1 MSLYHLSH
9 YEIKRGNKKVIIPV
23 GSIEQHGPHLPVST
37 DTIIAEFFANQLT
50 KKIPSY
56 SLSGIPSGVS
66 FEHRPFFNI
75 SISNDLLSELLTQIC
90 VSLGENG
97 FNQIVILNGHRG
109 NMGVVQYVPQ
119 KVEKINPKVKVFGIN
134 YWQLIE
140 RDFDHGGIVE
150 TSLMLAISPKLVQM
164 HKAKSGYLN
173 KKLLHSTYSSFLS
186 NSSSF
191 KITKNGVLG
200 DPRNATK
207 QEGKEIISTTL
218 RNLIRTINELD
229 KLSIST

>member
-1 MSLYHLSH
+1 MSIYNLSNH
-9 YEIKRGNKKVIIPV
+9 EIRHGNKKIIIPV

-37 DTIIAEFFANQLT
+37 DTIIAEYFANQLT

-75 SISNDLLSELLTQIC
+75 SISNDLLSELLSQIC

-97 FNQIVILNGHRG
+97 FNQIIILNGHRG

-119 KVEKINPKVKVFGIN
+119 KVDRINPKIKVFGIN

-140 RDFDHGGIVE
+140 RDFDHGGVVE
-150 TSLMLAISPKLVQM
+150 TSLMLAIAPRLVKM
-164 HKAKSGYLN
+164 RKARAGYLN
-173 KKLLHSTYSSFLS
+173 KTMLQSTYSSFLS
-186 NSSSF
+186 NTSSF

-200 DPRNATK
+200 DPRNASRK
-207 QEGKEIISTTL
+207 EGKKIVSITMKNLL
-218 RNLIRTINELD
+218 RTIKELDELLIR
-229 KLSIST
+229 

>member
-9 YEIKRGNKKVIIPV
+9 YEIKRGKNKVIIPL
-23 GSIEQHGPHLPVST
+23 GSTEQHGPHLPVST
-37 DTIIAEFFANQLT
+37 DTIIAEYFANQLT

-75 SISNDLLSELLTQIC
+75 SITNDLLSELLTQIC

-97 FNQIVILNGHRG
+97 FNQIIILNGHRG

-119 KVEKINPKVKVFGIN
+119 KVEKINPKVKVYGIN
-134 YWQLIE
+134 YWQLSE

-164 HKAKSGYLN
+164 SKAKSGYLN
-173 KKLLHSTYSSFLS
+173 RKMLHATYSSFLS

-207 QEGKEIISTTL
+207 EEGKKIISTTL
-218 RNLIRTINELD
+218 KNLLRTIKELD
-229 KLSIST
+229 RLLAT

>member
-1 MSLYHLSH
+1 MSLYRLSH
-9 YEIKRGNKKVIIPV
+9 YEIKRGNKKVIIPL
-23 GSIEQHGPHLPVST
+23 GSTEQHGPHLPIST
-37 DTIIAEFFANQLT
+37 DTIIAEYLANQLT

-56 SLSGIPSGVS
+56 SLPGIPSGVS

-97 FNQIVILNGHRG
+97 FNQIIILNGHRG

-119 KVEKINPKVKVFGIN
+119 NVEKINPKVKVFGIN

-140 RDFDHGGIVE
+140 RDFDHGGFVE
-150 TSLMLAISPKLVQM
+150 TSLMLGIAPKLVQM

-173 KKLLHSTYSSFLS
+173 KKMLHSTYTTFLS
-186 NSSSF
+186 NTSSF
-191 KITKNGVLG
+191 KITRNGVLG
-200 DPRNATK
+200 DPRKATK
-207 QEGKEIISTTL
+207 EEGKKIISITMKNLVRTL
-218 RNLIRTINELD
+218 KELD
-229 KLSIST
+229 DLLIM